1 MAGKNGGRIVFRIA
15 KKRLAAP
22 FTSQKP
28 CSFTPRVMES
38 RSPESVMSRVETRS
52 QDADIDIGKLFGA
65 LWRRKFRI
73 LASAIVLT
81 GLAYFVLSNMT
92 PQYSSNARILIE
104 SSESVFTRPQS
115 ENSQSSDSSLLD
127 KEGVTSQVEIL
138 TSSDLLMQVAN
149 ELNLDENSEFGGTSE
164 MSSLKAGLV
173 ALGLVE
179 DPALVSTEKRTL
191 DAIHDRLQVYA
202 VPNSRV
208 IGISFK
214 SSDKELAARFPNALA
229 EAYLALQSRSQLEST
244 GKAVT
249 YLADEI
255 ADLQESVSE
264 AEATVA
270 GFRASSDLLLG
281 QNNSSLATQ
290 QLAELSTELTRVR
303 AERSNAEARANNIQ
317 AALER
322 GASIDTLPDVVQSQL
337 IGRLRER
344 EIALN
349 ADIADLSTTLLP
361 GHPRIKGLR
370 SQLRDLSRQIRDE
383 ARKVL
388 TGIRSEAEFARERE
402 EELMGRLA
410 ELKAAAA
417 SANEREVK
425 LRALERE
432 AEAQR
437 ALLESYLVRYREA
450 ASRDEDQYAPA
461 KARLISRAV
470 VPAGP
475 SFPKMIPMLGAAF
488 FVSMIVMMLATLMRE
503 LFSGRAF
510 APAATA
516 ARVEPAAEAAG
527 MVASPVPAAGE
538 AAVNEPDAAKAAAN
552 DNYGVP
558 ALAARLIESGADR
571 AILVSPEGD
580 AGAAA
585 SVALTRTMAGEGL
598 RTVLVDLSPDGAAS
612 RRMLEDADCPG
623 ITDLLSSSSSYSDVI
638 YSDTLT
644 AAHVIPIGIAD
655 PERAKRAFDRL
666 PIILDSLISAYD
678 IVVVECGPTD
688 AEALKRVAGTGSRIV
703 LSVVDPKAPEIVE
716 TAEKLVDGGFE
727 DLMLV
732 TAAAV
737 GEEPLPPEP
746 RRAYAR

>member
-1 MAGKNGGRIVFRIA
+1 
-15 KKRLAAP
+15 
-22 FTSQKP
+22 
-28 CSFTPRVMES
+28 
-38 RSPESVMSRVETRS
+38 MSRVETKT
-52 QDADIDIGKLFGA
+52 QDADIDIGRLFGA

-81 GLAYFVLSNMT
+81 GLAYFALSNMT
-92 PQYSSNARILIE
+92 PQYTANARILIE

-115 ENSQSSDSSLLD
+115 EGSQSSDSSRLD
-127 KEGVTSQVEIL
+127 REGVTSQVEIL
-138 TSSDLLMQVAN
+138 TSSDLLMQVAD
-149 ELNLDENSEFGGTSE
+149 ELKLGENGEFGGSTK
-164 MSSLKAGLV
+164 MSSLKSGMV

-179 DPALVSTEKRTL
+179 DPALVSSEKRIL
-191 DAIHDRLQVYA
+191 DAIHERLQVYA

-208 IGISFK
+208 IGITFK
-214 SSDKELAARFPNALA
+214 SSDRELAARFPNALA
-229 EAYLALQSRSQLEST
+229 EAYLALESRSQLEST
-244 GKAVT
+244 GKAVS
-249 YLADEI
+249 YLGDEI
-255 ADLQESVSE
+255 ADLQDSVSK
-264 AEATVA
+264 AEAAVA
-270 GFRASSDLLLG
+270 DFRASSDLLLG

-290 QLAELSTELTRVR
+290 QLTELSTELTRVR

-317 AALER
+317 SALER

-349 ADIADLSTTLLP
+349 AEIADLSTTLLP

-370 SQLRDLSRQIRDE
+370 SQLQDLSRQIRDE

-388 TGIRSEAEFARERE
+388 AGVRSEAEFARERE
-402 EELMGRLA
+402 KELMGRLA

-417 SANEREVK
+417 SANEREVQ
-425 LRALERE
+425 LRTLERE

-470 VPAGP
+470 VPSSP

-488 FVSMIVMMLATLMRE
+488 FVSMIVMMLTTLMRE

-510 APAATA
+510 APASAAMPVA
-516 ARVEPAAEAAG
+516 ARIEPPAEAEVVPLSTAQAAAG
-527 MVASPVPAAGE
+527 SETPLAAGE
-538 AAVNEPDAAKAAAN
+538 PGKAAAN
-552 DNYGVP
+552 DNYGVA
-558 ALAARLIESGADR
+558 ALASRLMENGADR
-571 AILVSPEGD
+571 AILVSPEGY

-585 SVALTRTMAGEGL
+585 SVALTRTLADRGL
-598 RTVLVDLSPDGAAS
+598 RAVLIDLSNDGAAS
-612 RRMLEDADCPG
+612 KRMLEDADCPG
-623 ITDLLSSSSSYSDVI
+623 ITDLLSASSSYSDVI
-638 YSDTLT
+638 YSDTVT

-655 PERAKRAFDRL
+655 PERAKRALDRL
-666 PIILDSLISAYD
+666 PIILDSLVSAYD
-678 IVVVECGPTD
+678 IVVVECGATD
-688 AEALKRVAGTGSRIV
+688 ADDLRRVAGIGSRIV

-732 TAAAV
+732 TATDA
-737 GEEPLPPEP
+737 GEQPQPPEP

>member
-1 MAGKNGGRIVFRIA
+1 M
-15 KKRLAAP
+15 
-22 FTSQKP
+22 
-28 CSFTPRVMES
+28 PRD
-38 RSPESVMSRVETRS
+38 ETRS
-52 QDADIDIGKLFGA
+52 QDADIDIGMLFGA
-65 LWRRKFRI
+65 LWRRRLRI
-73 LASAIVLT
+73 LGSAIVLT
-81 GLAYFVLSNMT
+81 GLAFFALTKMT
-92 PQYSSNARILIE
+92 PQYTSDARILIE
-104 SSESVFTRPQS
+104 SSESVFTRPKSDTAQS
-115 ENSQSSDSSLLD
+115 PDSSLLD
-127 KEGVTSQVEIL
+127 REGVTSQVEIL
-138 TSSDLLMQVAN
+138 TSSDLLMRVAG
-149 ELNLDENSEFGGTSE
+149 ELNLDENSEFGGKKT
-164 MSSLKAGLV
+164 MSSLKSGLV

-179 DPALVSTEKRTL
+179 DPSLVSSEKRVL
-191 DAIHDRLQVYA
+191 DAIQDRLQVYA

-208 IGISFK
+208 IGITFK

-229 EAYLALQSRSQLEST
+229 EAYLALESKSQLEST
-244 GKAVT
+244 GKAVA

-255 ADLQESVSE
+255 ADLQDSVRE
-264 AEATVA
+264 AEAAVA
-270 GFRASSDLLLG
+270 GFRSSSDLLLG

-317 AALER
+317 AALDR

-349 ADIADLSTTLLP
+349 SEIADLSTTLLP
-361 GHPRIKGLR
+361 GHPRIRGLR
-370 SQLRDLSRQIRDE
+370 SQLQDLSRQIRDE

-402 EELMGRLA
+402 EELMGRVA

-417 SANEREVK
+417 NANESEVQ

-470 VPAGP
+470 VPASP

-488 FVSMIVMMLATLMRE
+488 FVSIIVMMLATLMRE

-510 APAATA
+510 APAAVA
-516 ARVEPAAEAAG
+516 VPAVARIEPAAVAG
-527 MVASPVPAAGE
+527 QGAVVPVAPTEVDASGTDETLAEGDAG
-538 AAVNEPDAAKAAAN
+538 KTAAN
-552 DNYGVP
+552 DNYGVA
-558 ALAARLIESGADR
+558 ALAARLIETGADR

-585 SVALTRTMAGEGL
+585 SVALARDLAGRGL
-598 RTVLVDLSPDGAAS
+598 RTVLVDLSIDGAAS

-623 ITDLLSSSSSYSDVI
+623 ITDLLAASSSYSDVI
-638 YSDTLT
+638 YADMAT
-644 AAHVIPIGIAD
+644 AAHVIPTGIAD
-655 PERAKRAFDRL
+655 FERARRGLERL
-666 PIILDSLISAYD
+666 PIVLDSLVSAYD
-678 IVVVECGPTD
+678 IVVIECGSTD
-688 AEALKRVAGTGSRIV
+688 ADALKRVAGTGSCIA
-703 LSVVDPKAPEIVE
+703 LSVVNPKAPEIVE

-732 TAAAV
+732 TATAA
-737 GEEPLPPEP
+737 GEEPRPPEP